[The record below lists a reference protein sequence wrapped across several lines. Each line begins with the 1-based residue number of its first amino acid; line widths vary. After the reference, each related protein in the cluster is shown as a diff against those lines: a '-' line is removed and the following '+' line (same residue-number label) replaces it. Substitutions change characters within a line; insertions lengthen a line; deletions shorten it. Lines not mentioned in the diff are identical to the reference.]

1 MRPFR
6 TLRIIANAV
15 LTGTE
20 ETRYAMWFVDRFF
33 TRRRW
38 RKAVAG
44 STP

>member
-20 ETRYAMWFVDRFF
+20 EARNAKWFVDRFF